1 MKGSFVNWIDTF
13 LMENS
18 ISGAEITLNN
28 TQIAYENRYSA
39 RMYQDQNL
47 SLQWIRFNDGN
58 F

>member
-1 MKGSFVNWIDTF
+1 
-13 LMENS
+13 MENS